1 MGALDAVLA
10 LTYSIS
16 SLGEI
21 FRDKRTMVKRPAKVH
36 LFFPNVG
43 CTSTEI
49 QTYEYIPLRF
59 RTMRSP
65 LAMSVMGGTPL
76 AFWSQET
83 GCVHDFSSRP
93 FSGAGVFGVL
103 DIIVLSLVPG
113 IDRPLRNRSEQAPT
127 RPCHP
132 SV

>member
-1 MGALDAVLA
+1 
-10 LTYSIS
+10 
-16 SLGEI
+16 
-21 FRDKRTMVKRPAKVH
+21 MVKRPEKAH

-49 QTYEYIPLRF
+49 QTFEYIPLRF

-65 LAMSVMGGTPL
+65 SAISVMEGTPL
-76 AFWSQET
+76 AFCRRKQVVLMT
-83 GCVHDFSSRP
+83 FLRAP
-93 FSGAGVFGVL
+93 TRGAWVFGVL
-103 DIIVLSLVPG
+103 DVLVLSLVPG

-132 SV
+132 IV

>member
-1 MGALDAVLA
+1 MDASAVALGLS
-10 LTYSIS
+10 YSIS

-21 FRDKRTMVKRPAKVH
+21 FRDKRTMVKRPEKAH

-49 QTYEYIPLRF
+49 QTFEYIPLRF

-65 LAMSVMGGTPL
+65 LAISVMEGTPL

-83 GCVHDFSSRP
+83 GCVHDFSSRRP
-93 FSGAGVFGVL
+93 ESSASWTFSFCRT
-103 DIIVLSLVPG
+103 S
-113 IDRPLRNRSEQAPT
+113 RHRST
-127 RPCHP
+127 
-132 SV
+132 S